1 MTTQTQYSQT
11 EVMVVPTYLSVGG
24 ENSGKIPLDV
34 CSPLSYMDCGIRLP
48 LHDRSIFSLHFS
60 FIFPVKARLIDTV

>member
-48 LHDRSIFSLHFS
+48 LHDRSG
-60 FIFPVKARLIDTV
+60 